1 MQLMSRAVSNTSPL
15 TNLAVIGRLDLV
27 RNQLKQ
33 VSVPEA
39 VWREM
44 LALPH
49 ASGRAAL
56 VAAREDGWLVVA
68 PVASPVLAASL
79 RFSGLDEGESEAIA
93 LAAETSACLL
103 LIDEKKGRAAA
114 RRLGLTA
121 TGALGI
127 IAAARKSGAIPSAS
141 VEIRRLRTEA
151 GFFISSEVEENTLRI
166 AGEIP

>member
-27 RNQLKQ
+27 CDQLKQ
-33 VSVPEA
+33 VAVPAA

-49 ASGRAAL
+49 ASGRASL
-56 VAAREDGWLVVA
+56 LAAREDGGLVVV
-68 PVASPVLAASL
+68 PIASRALAGSL

-93 LAAETSACLL
+93 LAVEISAPLL

-114 RRLGLTA
+114 RRLGLSV

-127 IAAARKSGAIPSAS
+127 IAAACKSGAIPSAS
-141 VEIRRLRTEA
+141 LEIRRLRMEA
-151 GFFISSEVEENTLRI
+151 GFFISREVEENTLRL